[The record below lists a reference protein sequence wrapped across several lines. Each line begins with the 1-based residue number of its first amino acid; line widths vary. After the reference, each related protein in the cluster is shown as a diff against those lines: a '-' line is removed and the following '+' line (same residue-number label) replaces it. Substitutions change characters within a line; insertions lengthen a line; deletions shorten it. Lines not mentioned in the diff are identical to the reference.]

1 MGCNGYYYIFEP
13 LKETPNKID
22 EIYDDNNLFNKIRNY
37 IKNYSSLTSKIKML
51 RRTLLYTKKLNV
63 SLS

>member
-22 EIYDDNNLFNKIRNY
+22 EIYDDNNLIKYEIILKI
-37 IKNYSSLTSKIKML
+37 IVL
-51 RRTLLYTKKLNV
+51 
-63 SLS
+63 